1 MTKKKK
7 KKNAKQVEFK
17 TVLPQMTQP
26 HIESFIYG
34 FLQSRGFDLY
44 PRVRETKDGWKIAL
58 YFDRG
63 ERGWWRV
70 FQLELGGKQ
79 DPTHFALSVALSNHL
94 YSSGVQPRTP
104 APVGEMASK
113 MLRNEI
119 LGQLQDG
126 INPELAVQM
135 LNNISGH
142 LTRHLRPNTMKID
155 FGDGVEPGTEEAEAE
170 EPVETEEEADPFLE
184 KELADLEKAIDD
196 EEETD
201 GAPPLVGDDG
211 NPLEIDDELAEE
223 IAEALVDDVNPGTN
237 PADEV
242 FED

>member
-7 KKNAKQVEFK
+7 KKNAKQIEFK

-63 ERGWWRV
+63 ERGFWRV

-79 DPTHFALSVALSNHL
+79 DPTHFALAVAVSNHL

-126 INPELAVQM
+126 VNPELAVQM
-135 LNNISGH
+135 LNNIAAH
-142 LTRHLRPNTMKID
+142 MTRHLRPAMMKID
-155 FGDGVEPGTEEAEAE
+155 FGDGQEPGTEG
-170 EPVETEEEADPFLE
+170 PVEVDPVLEEE
-184 KELADLEKAIDD
+184 LAELEKAIDG
-196 EEETD
+196 EED
-201 GAPPLVGDDG
+201 GDAPLVGDDG

-223 IAEALVDDVNPGTN
+223 LAEALVLVDDVNPGTDTEEPAKS

-242 FED
+242 FEE